1 MQDIGLAR
9 VPASE
14 SLSKQVRTGANGRGQ
29 GLAVKSPQQNSEKR
43 LRIHWHQFCFL

>member
-9 VPASE
+9 VSTSA

-29 GLAVKSPQQNSEKR
+29 GLAAKSSQKNSEKR
-43 LRIHWHQFCFL
+43 LRVHWHQFCFL